1 MPYSQPASSP
11 RSSSPSRSHHSRPYQ
26 NQNNNP
32 STHSLGRPGHRRSYS
47 SQAHY
52 GSASNSQPSYSSV
65 TDTPPPSG
73 RNPARF
79 TNEQSISGNGN
90 GNNGIRG
97 AWGGLGSLP
106 RRHSSAS
113 TPTLSST
120 NTSKFRIGDRRGSS
134 SSSEDD
140 EGNDDHSNRNLPP
153 LKLKVQ
159 VMPSF
164 SGGIPF
170 PKSSVDSP
178 VRMGPM
184 AIPNPASVA
193 MTRSSV
199 PTRTSSSPEL
209 VIPDAAPSTTASAAI
224 NRALSPA
231 VILLSN
237 GKPLRSSLK
246 GSRISSLLSSPMG
259 SAANS
264 PSVSPVNSVRN
275 SPVHSTASSAVTSP
289 VTSPTIPGTA
299 VPSFASFTNFVGH
312 GPTPNVL
319 LVPPSFSGHV
329 RAQSAPSP
337 PMTPGQGI
345 EAVLESTWTGPISPM
360 TEPPPSPGLS
370 ELMSPDA
377 LLSPRSVHFPS
388 LPSDLERV
396 RVFRKEARPSSLL
409 VTRKER
415 DQITNNLNHGLEARS
430 NGGEGAEGSGGDVKS
445 GGEET
450 DTETETDRE
459 YGYGYNAGYWGT
471 GRGLWDV
478 PAPSFKSNG
487 FSSSVKAAL
496 TEAESASAPGA
507 YPFPRLP
514 RLGRT
519 RSAGGVAGNDNE
531 DDGGESS
538 SSSSG
543 SGGRIHHIRNTGT
556 EPRFARREE
565 EGEKGT
571 AKKETKIELDVPSPI
586 PRPESVRDALAGS
599 TNVFLEDVHLDSSS
613 SSSSSSAAS
622 QGTIATDS
630 VLSLEGTFLVRN
642 VAFEKHVSVRFTT
655 DDWSTV
661 NEVRGKW
668 VGSCGRSRII
678 SLAASAAVSNSGAAG
693 RAVPVPRTLGDL
705 IALANYPLEE
715 ENSSE
720 WDRFA
725 FRINLP
731 PAVGPGRIVEFV
743 GRFAVGNAGGEWWDN
758 CGGKNWR
765 IGFKEVGVINVP
777 IPAPVLLKILPSSPA
792 PAPLS
797 APNTEIETISELSPI
812 SSDVPISNLDVA
824 ADSTPISLAIDTT
837 SVPTIE
843 TRSQDH
849 AELKELL
856 FIAPHI
862 TPPLSPA
869 NETAVEDLANSAPDE
884 SEQQNS
890 GSQETIKGVKE
901 RAPKPTGLGSLS
913 GLGGLFWPWRNTASS
928 DSQTSSFSKASSSV
942 SGSVESPVSFPPTL
956 LGIVSEASSLRQS
969 SPGTNRSVENRNLPA
984 SATVKVLSV
993 LPPAAPPVRL
1003 STNVV
1008 PISGSSSFAPPI
1020 RQSERERVSSEA
1032 SASGISR
1039 TDSIDSMMDVPLLE
1053 RSSSSSSVSTD
1064 GEYAEMT
1071 DDLFSG
1077 GATLSQLS
1085 MGASPEFKLDLTPVP
1100 NGVRAAWLSNDD
1112 TIGEDQTGFFD
1123 NTGHGSGV
1131 GISSPSVGVD
1141 KPLDADPLYRAFV
1154 QQWCFA
1160 GTGSGSHAVSESSH
1174 HTPSRNR
1181 NRLQVM

>member
-1 MPYSQPASSP
+1 M
-11 RSSSPSRSHHSRPYQ
+11 
-26 NQNNNP
+26 
-32 STHSLGRPGHRRSYS
+32 
-47 SQAHY
+47 
-52 GSASNSQPSYSSV
+52 
-65 TDTPPPSG
+65 
-73 RNPARF
+73 
-79 TNEQSISGNGN
+79 
-90 GNNGIRG
+90 
-97 AWGGLGSLP
+97 
-106 RRHSSAS
+106 
-113 TPTLSST
+113 
-120 NTSKFRIGDRRGSS
+120 
-134 SSSEDD
+134 
-140 EGNDDHSNRNLPP
+140 
-153 LKLKVQ
+153 
-159 VMPSF
+159 
-164 SGGIPF
+164 
-170 PKSSVDSP
+170 
-178 VRMGPM
+178 
-184 AIPNPASVA
+184 
-193 MTRSSV
+193 
-199 PTRTSSSPEL
+199 
-209 VIPDAAPSTTASAAI
+209 
-224 NRALSPA
+224 
-231 VILLSN
+231 
-237 GKPLRSSLK
+237 
-246 GSRISSLLSSPMG
+246 
-259 SAANS
+259 
-264 PSVSPVNSVRN
+264 
-275 SPVHSTASSAVTSP
+275 
-289 VTSPTIPGTA
+289 
-299 VPSFASFTNFVGH
+299 
-312 GPTPNVL
+312 
-319 LVPPSFSGHV
+319 
-329 RAQSAPSP
+329 
-337 PMTPGQGI
+337 
-345 EAVLESTWTGPISPM
+345 
-360 TEPPPSPGLS
+360 
-370 ELMSPDA
+370 
-377 LLSPRSVHFPS
+377 
-388 LPSDLERV
+388 
-396 RVFRKEARPSSLL
+396 
-409 VTRKER
+409 
-415 DQITNNLNHGLEARS
+415 
-430 NGGEGAEGSGGDVKS
+430 
-445 GGEET
+445 
-450 DTETETDRE
+450 
-459 YGYGYNAGYWGT
+459 
-471 GRGLWDV
+471 
-478 PAPSFKSNG
+478 
-487 FSSSVKAAL
+487 
-496 TEAESASAPGA
+496 
-507 YPFPRLP
+507 
-514 RLGRT
+514 
-519 RSAGGVAGNDNE
+519 
-531 DDGGESS
+531 
-538 SSSSG
+538 
-543 SGGRIHHIRNTGT
+543 
-556 EPRFARREE
+556 
-565 EGEKGT
+565 
-571 AKKETKIELDVPSPI
+571 
-586 PRPESVRDALAGS
+586 
-599 TNVFLEDVHLDSSS
+599 
-613 SSSSSSAAS
+613 
-622 QGTIATDS
+622 
-630 VLSLEGTFLVRN
+630 
-642 VAFEKHVSVRFTT
+642 
-655 DDWSTV
+655 
-661 NEVRGKW
+661 
-668 VGSCGRSRII
+668 
-678 SLAASAAVSNSGAAG
+678 
-693 RAVPVPRTLGDL
+693 
-705 IALANYPLEE
+705 
-715 ENSSE
+715 
-720 WDRFA
+720 
-725 FRINLP
+725 
-731 PAVGPGRIVEFV
+731 
-743 GRFAVGNAGGEWWDN
+743 
-758 CGGKNWR
+758 
-765 IGFKEVGVINVP
+765 P

-1008 PISGSSSFAPPI
+1008 PIFAPPI

>member
-1 MPYSQPASSP
+1 MPYSQPVSPP
-11 RSSSPSRSHHSRPYQ
+11 RSSSPSRSHHSRSYQ

-52 GSASNSQPSYSSV
+52 GSGSSLQTSYSSV
-65 TDTPPPSG
+65 IDTPPSSG
-73 RNPARF
+73 RNSARF

-90 GNNGIRG
+90 NNGIRG

-113 TPTLSST
+113 TPTLSSV

-134 SSSEDD
+134 SSEDD
-140 EGNDDHSNRNLPP
+140 DGNDDHSDRNLPP

-159 VMPSF
+159 VLPSF
-164 SGGIPF
+164 SEGIPF
-170 PKSSVDSP
+170 PKSSADSP

-184 AIPNPASVA
+184 AIPNPASVT

-209 VIPDAAPSTTASAAI
+209 VETAPNTTSSAAI

-299 VPSFASFTNFVGH
+299 APSFASFTNFVGN
-312 GPTPNVL
+312 GPSANVL
-319 LVPPSFSGHV
+319 SVPPSFSGHV

-345 EAVLESTWTGPISPM
+345 EAALESTWTGPLSPM

-415 DQITNNLNHGLEARS
+415 DQITNNLNHGLETLS
-430 NGGEGAEGSGGDVKS
+430 NGGGEGAEGSGNDVKS

-450 DTETETDRE
+450 ETETETDRE
-459 YGYGYNAGYWGT
+459 YGYGYNAGYWGG
-471 GRGLWDV
+471 GRGLWDAA
-478 PAPSFKSNG
+478 APLSRSNG
-487 FSSSVKAAL
+487 FSSVKAAS
-496 TEAESASAPGA
+496 TESATAPGA

-514 RLGRT
+514 RLSRI
-519 RSAGGVAGNDNE
+519 RSAGGVVAGNNE

-538 SSSSG
+538 SSSSS

-556 EPRFARREE
+556 GPRFARREE

-571 AKKETKIELDVPSPI
+571 AKKVTKIELDVPSPI
-586 PRPESVRDALAGS
+586 PRPESVRDALSGS
-599 TNVFLEDVHLDSSS
+599 TNVFLEEVHLDSSS
-613 SSSSSSAAS
+613 SSSSASS
-622 QGTIATDS
+622 QGTISTDT

-668 VGSCGRSRII
+668 VGSYGKSRII
-678 SLAASAAVSNSGAAG
+678 SLAAAAAASNPSTAG
-693 RAVPVPRTLGDL
+693 LAVPRTLGDL
-705 IALANYPLEE
+705 IAFANYPLEE

-765 IGFKEVGVINVP
+765 IGFKEVEVINVP
-777 IPAPVLLKILPSSPA
+777 VPAPVLLKILPSSPGPA
-792 PAPLS
+792 PAPVP
-797 APNTEIETISELSPI
+797 APKTEIELSPI

-837 SVPTIE
+837 AVPTDSPNSLAAASYEIG
-843 TRSQDH
+843 SQNHSDTLG
-849 AELKELL
+849 AL
-856 FIAPHI
+856 HI
-862 TPPLSPA
+862 TPLPPA
-869 NETAVEDLANSAPDE
+869 NKAGVEEFENSAPDE
-884 SEQQNS
+884 SEQRNS
-890 GSQETIKGVKE
+890 GSQETIKEVKE
-901 RAPKPTGLGSLS
+901 RAPKPIGLGSLS
-913 GLGGLFWPWRNTASS
+913 GLGGLFWPWRNAASS
-928 DSQTSSFSKASSSV
+928 DSRTSSFSKSSH
-942 SGSVESPVSFPPTL
+942 SGSGLLDLPGSLPPTL
-956 LGIVSEASSLRQS
+956 LDYVSEASSLRQS
-969 SPGTNRSVENRNLPA
+969 SPGTNQSVSGGENRNLSA

-1003 STNVV
+1003 STNAVS
-1008 PISGSSSFAPPI
+1008 ISGSSSFALPI
-1020 RQSERERVSSEA
+1020 PQSKRERVSSEA

-1039 TDSIDSMMDVPLLE
+1039 TDSIDSLMDVPLLE

-1064 GEYAEMT
+1064 GEYAEIN
-1071 DDLFSG
+1071 DELFPGES
-1077 GATLSQLS
+1077 TLSQLN
-1085 MGASPEFKLDLTPVP
+1085 MGGSLESKLDLTPVP
-1100 NGVRAAWLSNDD
+1100 NGVRAAWLSDDD

-1160 GTGSGSHAVSESSH
+1160 GTGSGSPAVSESAP
-1174 HTPSRNR
+1174 HTPNRNR